1 MRQFFCSRHLSK
13 RKKMTWDEGL
23 RYVAAERS
31 QRKMKEDAVLNA
43 PAVQFPPK
51 IPGPHNTRMSGLS
64 KSFDEFL
71 SSHDTSGTPVE
82 EEGSGS
88 YVTAKRSISSGSPT
102 FEEWIANSKNLNIY
116 ELSNTA
122 EKKLIRRRLQNPNC
136 RVRQAI
142 AAEPTSAFMLGV
154 AISIVT
160 GIALGICI
168 SESAKYNTFRGR
180 APISTPQNGN
190 PFSPPSNFQKKTIAS
205 VLSFLS

>member
-1 MRQFFCSRHLSK
+1 
-13 RKKMTWDEGL
+13 MTWDEGL

-122 EKKLIRRRLQNPNC
+122 EKNSFEGDFKIRT
-136 RVRQAI
+136 VGS
-142 AAEPTSAFMLGV
+142 TSDSGRTDECVHAWCCDLHCHR
-154 AISIVT
+154 
-160 GIALGICI
+160 IAL
-168 SESAKYNTFRGR
+168 SEF
-180 APISTPQNGN
+180 
-190 PFSPPSNFQKKTIAS
+190 AS
-205 VLSFLS
+205 VSLQSTIPFRDVLLFPHLKMETHFRLPRTFKKKRSHRS